1 MKCVFLDTNILV
13 DYALGRESGDDAEQ
27 LLQRGHDG
35 EVSLMASYLTFAN
48 MAYILRTKVDIYA
61 LLENLS
67 NFIAV
72 LPMDNEQLQNALGQR
87 VHDFEDMLQYQC
99 AKAGKCDIIITNNKH
114 DFAEFS
120 ELPFMTAAEF
130 LAGESKT

>member
-1 MKCVFLDTNILV
+1 MKRVFLDTNILV
-13 DYALGRESGDDAEQ
+13 DYALGREFGDDAEQ

-72 LPMDNEQLQNALGQR
+72 LPMDNEQLQNALGQK

-99 AKAGKCDIIITNNKH
+99 AKAGECDVIITNNKH

-120 ELPFMTAAEF
+120 ELPIMTAAEF
-130 LAGESKT
+130 LAGDSNV

>member
-13 DYALGRESGDDAEQ
+13 DYALGREFGDDAEQ

-61 LLENLS
+61 LLEHLS
-67 NFIAV
+67 GFIKV
-72 LPMDNEQLQNALGQR
+72 LPMDNEQLHNALGQR

-99 AKAGKCDIIITNNKH
+99 AKAGNCDVIITNNKH
-114 DFAEFS
+114 DFAEFC

-130 LAGESKT
+130 MADENNV

>member
-1 MKCVFLDTNILV
+1 MKCAFLDTNILV
-13 DYALGRESGDDAEQ
+13 DYALGREFGDDAEQ

-67 NFIAV
+67 NFITV
-72 LPMDNEQLQNALGQR
+72 LPMDNEQLQNALGQK

-99 AKAGKCDIIITNNKH
+99 AKAGECDVIITNNKH

-120 ELPFMTAAEF
+120 ELPIMTAAEF
-130 LAGESKT
+130 LAGDSNV

>member
-13 DYALGRESGDDAEQ
+13 DYTLGREFGDDAEQ

-67 NFIAV
+67 NFITV

-99 AKAGKCDIIITNNKH
+99 AKAGECDVIITNNKH

-120 ELPFMTAAEF
+120 ELPIMTAAEF
-130 LAGESKT
+130 LAGDSNV

>member
-1 MKCVFLDTNILV
+1 MKCVFLDTNIRV
-13 DYALGRESGDDAEQ
+13 VYALGREFGDDAEQ

-99 AKAGKCDIIITNNKH
+99 AKAGECDVIITNNKH

-120 ELPFMTAAEF
+120 ELPIMTAAEF
-130 LAGESKT
+130 LAGDSNV

>member
-1 MKCVFLDTNILV
+1 MRRVFLDTNILV
-13 DYALGRESGDDAEQ
+13 DYALGREFGDDAEQ

-61 LLENLS
+61 LFENLS

-99 AKAGKCDIIITNNKH
+99 AKAGNCDVIITNNKQ
-114 DFAEFS
+114 DFAEFC

-130 LAGESKT
+130 LSGENKE

>member
-1 MKCVFLDTNILV
+1 MKRVFLDTNILV
-13 DYALGRESGDDAEQ
+13 DYALGREFGDDAEQ

-72 LPMDNEQLQNALGQR
+72 LPMDNEQLQKALGQR

-99 AKAGKCDIIITNNKH
+99 AIAGNCDIIITNNKH

-130 LAGESKT
+130 LAGENKV

>member
-1 MKCVFLDTNILV
+1 MRRVFLDTNILV
-13 DYALGRESGDDAEQ
+13 DYALGREFGDDAEQ

-48 MAYILRTKVDIYA
+48 MAYILRSKVDIYA
-61 LLENLS
+61 LLEQLS
-67 NFIAV
+67 NFITV
-72 LPMDNEQLQNALGQR
+72 LPMDKEQLQNALGQR

-99 AKAGKCDIIITNNKH
+99 AKAGNCDVIITNNRH
-114 DFAEFS
+114 DFAEFC

-130 LAGESKT
+130 LTDENNA